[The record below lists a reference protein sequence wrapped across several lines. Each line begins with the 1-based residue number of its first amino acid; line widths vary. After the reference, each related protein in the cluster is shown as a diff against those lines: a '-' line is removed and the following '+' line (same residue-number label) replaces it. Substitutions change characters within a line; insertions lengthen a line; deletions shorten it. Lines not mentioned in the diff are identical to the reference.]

1 MSDRARHPIH
11 ALCLAAAFA
20 FAASPAHAQQRFELG
35 ASVINLSFIVD
46 ESDDNVV
53 VLGVPNVGFGLMNPG
68 VYGSFF
74 VGPRVSIEPQL
85 SLTWLHGDGEST
97 HLINAAIQANYF
109 LRGSDRTSAYVFGTV
124 GGFFVDEAPT
134 TPVTFGGGIGYRWR
148 LGDRLV
154 MRLDGRYL
162 RISDDSFD
170 SNSVAVT
177 LWLGGLFGGR

>member
-1 MSDRARHPIH
+1 M
-11 ALCLAAAFA
+11 LCLAAALML
-20 FAASPAHAQQRFELG
+20 AAAPAHAQQRFELG

-46 ESDDNVV
+46 DSDDNVV

-68 VYGSFF
+68 VYASIFAGT
-74 VGPRVSIEPQL
+74 RVSVEPQL
-85 SLTWLHGDGEST
+85 SLTWLRGDGEST

-109 LRGSDRTSAYVFGTV
+109 PRGSERTSPYVFATV
-124 GGFFVDEAPT
+124 GGFFVDDAPT

-162 RISDDSFD
+162 RISDDDFD